1 MRGRSVCQFCT
12 TGQMKKDAKEWAQ
25 GLSGIQGLYL
35 LFECQRVHAR
45 ACGGTHQE
53 ATEGDTAPSSV
64 DELTA
69 PLN

>member
-1 MRGRSVCQFCT
+1 MPVPHNWTDEGRCKGVG
-12 TGQMKKDAKEWAQ
+12 TGLVWNPR
-25 GLSGIQGLYL
+25 IVL

-45 ACGGTHQE
+45 AWGGTHQE